1 MWACAKADGTSGT
14 WRHRPAKPG
23 ARGADVAIGS
33 IIRIVPV
40 VTAAIKPYAAAR
52 PGAPFDPL
60 MNVLFEDDGHLKAG
74 SVLADNDASLQIEA
88 VSGKRLK
95 IKSGAVLLR
104 FASPPAGEALV
115 EGQTLAAELDPT
127 FLWEVSGEG
136 EFGFADLAREYYGAP
151 PTPAQAAAVA
161 MMLHASPMHF
171 YKKGK
176 GRYRKAPPAAL
187 AAALASVARK
197 EREAEQMAAWIAE
210 LGAGR
215 LPEPLRAKL
224 PTLLYK
230 PDKNALEWKAL
241 AQASDLARTQPV
253 DLLAACGAIPSTHD
267 YHFNRFMAEAFPGG
281 IAFADWGALPPL
293 PDLPQAAV
301 RAFSIDDA
309 TTTEIDDAFSVREL
323 PGGNVEIGIHIAAPA
338 LGIPRGTPL
347 DALAR
352 SRLSTVYMPGRK
364 LTMLPP
370 AAVDAFTLKEGACV
384 PALSLYVETT
394 PAGAP
399 VAHRTQVNRVPVA
412 ANLRLDAI
420 AGEFANDLPAPTDAP
435 WTHELRALWKFAGQ
449 LFAARGKNDVNR
461 IDYAFD
467 VDWNAGVDGR
477 VAIVPRERGSPLD
490 KLVSELMIHVNSTW
504 GQLLAARGAAG
515 LYRVQAGGKVK
526 MSTRPGEHQGLGL
539 THYLWASSPLRRY
552 CDLVNQRQLLAV
564 VAEVKAPY
572 AENDAEL
579 FAALADF
586 EVTYSQYAE
595 FQDRMEHY
603 WCLRWLL
610 QENVAETTAAVIREN
625 LVRFDRLPLVL
636 RLADVP
642 PLAPDTPIRVG
653 IGRIDLLH
661 ATLECRFLG
670 PVVAPASL

>member
-1 MWACAKADGTSGT
+1 MRERDPYRNPAACTPAAASSIYNP
-14 WRHRPAKPG
+14 HR
-23 ARGADVAIGS
+23 
-33 IIRIVPV
+33 PV
-40 VTAAIKPYAAAR
+40 VTAATHQHAAVR
-52 PGAPFDPL
+52 PSAPCGPS

-74 SVLADNDASLQIEA
+74 SVLADNDASLQVEA
-88 VSGKRLK
+88 ISGKRVK

-104 FASPPAGEALV
+104 FTSPSAGNALS

-127 FLWEVSGEG
+127 FLWEVSGDD
-136 EFGFADLAREYYGAP
+136 EFGFAELAREYYGAV
-151 PTPAQAAAVA
+151 PTPAQSAAVA
-161 MMLHASPMHF
+161 LMLHASPMHF

-187 AAALASVARK
+187 TAALASVARK
-197 EREAEQMAAWIAE
+197 EREAEQMAAWVAD
-210 LGAGR
+210 LRVAR

-224 PTLLYK
+224 PMLLYK
-230 PDKNALEWKAL
+230 PDKNTLEWKAL
-241 AQASDLARTQPV
+241 AHASEEARTNTV

-267 YHFNRFMAEAFPGG
+267 YHFNRFVAEVFPGG
-281 IAFADWGALPPL
+281 TEFGDWGTLPALPE
-293 PDLPQAAV
+293 LPQAAV

-309 TTTEIDDAFSVREL
+309 TTTEIDDAFSVCEL
-323 PGGNVEIGIHIAAPA
+323 GSGNVEIGIHIAVPA

-347 DALAR
+347 DAVAR

-370 AAVDAFTLKEGACV
+370 AAVEAFTLKAGTSV
-384 PALSLYVETT
+384 PALSLYIETT

-399 VAHRTQVNRVPVA
+399 VAHRTQVDRVPVA

-420 AGEFANDLPAPTDAP
+420 TSAFANDLPAPSDPP
-435 WTHELRALWKFAGQ
+435 WTQELRALWKLVAH
-449 LFAARGKNDVNR
+449 LSAARGKNDVNR

-467 VDWNAGVDGR
+467 VDWEAGGDGR
-477 VAIVPRERGSPLD
+477 VDIVPRERGSPLD

-504 GQLLAARGAAG
+504 GQLLATHGAAG

-552 CDLVNQRQLLAV
+552 CDLLNQRQLLAV
-564 VAEVKAPY
+564 VGEVKPPY
-572 AENDAEL
+572 AENDADL

-586 EVTYSQYAE
+586 EATYSQYAE

-603 WCLRWLL
+603 WCLRWLI
-610 QENVAETTAAVIREN
+610 QEGVAETTAGVIREG
-625 LVRFDRLPLVL
+625 LVRFDRLPLVM
-636 RLADVP
+636 RVAEVP
-642 PLAPDTPIRVG
+642 GLAPDTPVRVG

-661 ATLECRFLG
+661 ATLECRFAG
-670 PVVAPASL
+670 PVAPSAAG